1 MSVGRIGSPVN
12 IGAIVYRD
20 ADEKVRERIEKEW
33 SEKAARHLHISD
45 GVSVVAFHGNLPVGL
60 ISAYPKRLPY
70 PLLETFDWYIDVL
83 EVQPDYR
90 RMGIATH
97 LIHIVSERAKERGAY
112 QIRAWS
118 SEDKIE
124 VMSMWKGLGFG
135 LCPAV
140 TYPQGQD
147 NEVRGYFVAKV
158 L

>member
-1 MSVGRIGSPVN
+1 MILPVN
-12 IGAIVYRD
+12 IGTIIFQD

-33 SEKAARHLHISD
+33 GEKAARHMHLSD
-45 GVSVVAFHGNLPVGL
+45 GLSIVACHDDLPVGL
-60 ISAYPKRLPY
+60 ISVYPKRLPH
-70 PLLETFDWYIDVL
+70 PLLGTFDWYIDVL
-83 EVQPDYR
+83 EVRQEYR

-97 LIHIVSERAKERGAY
+97 LIQIVCERAKERGAY
-112 QIRAWS
+112 QVRAWS

-124 VMSMWKGLGFG
+124 VMSMWKALGFG